1 MKITRSAQE
10 DDFIYGL
17 VMKQPTVTRRD
28 AWIGLQRNA
37 ADKKFYWVDSTPLE
51 GHYQNWNKG
60 EPNNYEPSGEDCVH
74 IWGSEPKFG
83 KPGKWND
90 AECNVRFNYCFDEKD
105 SQAVLCQKRL

>member
-1 MKITRSAQE
+1 MNITRSAQE

-17 VMKQPTVTRRD
+17 EMKQPTVTRRD

-60 EPNNYEPSGEDCVH
+60 EPNN
-74 IWGSEPKFG
+74 
-83 KPGKWND
+83 
-90 AECNVRFNYCFDEKD
+90 
-105 SQAVLCQKRL
+105 